1 MSQHGPMTNRFASL
15 SSANYADG
23 APDYN
28 AANYALALARAE
40 QLRRERGEAIT
51 RGAAQTE
58 LDGIRDRF
66 GTQSYDYGTRTNR
79 NDPVNPDTPFEYP
92 GSGPY
97 SGWDASPATRMM
109 HGVYHPTTMRG
120 SADAAGQNDNEIA
133 RARQRDYNRALKAGR
148 AIYSDGPRPELTAN
162 APLANKLRNR
172 QPGTTGRTTWGG

>member
-1 MSQHGPMTNRFASL
+1 MRKPRMRTNGDRMLSESLANFNLQSFSQ
-15 SSANYADG
+15 
-23 APDYN
+23 YN
-28 AANYALALARAE
+28 
-40 QLRRERGEAIT
+40 
-51 RGAAQTE
+51 
-58 LDGIRDRF
+58 GIRDRF
-66 GTQSYDYGTRTNR
+66 GTQAYDYGTRTNR

-148 AIYSDGPRPELTAN
+148 AIYSDGPRPALTAN